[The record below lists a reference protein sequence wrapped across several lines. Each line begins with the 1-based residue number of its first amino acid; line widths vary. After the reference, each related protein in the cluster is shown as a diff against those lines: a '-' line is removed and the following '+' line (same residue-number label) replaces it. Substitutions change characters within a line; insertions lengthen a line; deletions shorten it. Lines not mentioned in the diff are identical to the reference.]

1 MKLNEI
7 QINGKLSYVHRLEEL
22 ILLNVCIIQSDVQI

>member
-7 QINGKLSYVHRLEEL
+7 QINGKLSYVHGLEEL